1 MDTCKCGVNEDEH
14 GWGDPPHAFV
24 SQSYPHG
31 DGDEMEEGCG
41 YSYDHDFP
49 PPEYEDGVA
58 ALVCREC
65 GAEIFVDEDE

>member
-1 MDTCKCGVNEDEH
+1 MGEVVEDE
-14 GWGDPPHAFV
+14 
-24 SQSYPHG
+24 
-31 DGDEMEEGCG
+31 ELEEGCG

-65 GAEIFVDEDE
+65 EAEIFVDEDGWPE